1 MVRARQIATLCIA
14 ALVFMGSTHGM
25 DNARFRHLNVEDGLS
40 QDTVQAIAQDHEGY
54 LWLGTQHGLSR
65 YDGFS
70 FRTYFSSS
78 KGKSAIPA
86 DWVWSLL
93 VDHRGRLW
101 LGTEGGGLAY
111 RDPQSDRFHHVTHH
125 AQQAAGTLSGFGVR
139 ALAED
144 RSGNIWI
151 GSDGGGIT
159 RLDPDTGDFTSYRKI
174 GVEVHGLASD
184 HIKALHVDASGRVW
198 VGTDGRGLYQFDHAQ
213 EKFQRIPLSD
223 ADDDL
228 RIRSIASSGDVLWV
242 GTTEHGLYRLDL
254 RNRETTHYEADGS
267 EGAINSSSIRA
278 LLIDEAGTL
287 WVGHDSKGVNRLLEN
302 GSFESLRATPTDP
315 HGLSDDHVSALFQ
328 DAGKLVW
335 IGTMKGTSR
344 WNPASGVFANHNRT
358 STHMP
363 VTENWISSF
372 ADNGDGTYW
381 VGTAGGGVNRMHF
394 SRGEVSVLRNDP
406 QQPDSLSDDRVFS
419 LARDGEFL
427 WVGTRAH
434 GLNRFDIENGTWRHF
449 RHDPQ
454 DSTTLSNDGVT
465 SILRHSSGTLWVG
478 TYLGGINRFDPETG
492 TFSHFRES
500 TDAPSSLCFDRV
512 LSLTEDGQGLIWVGT
527 HGGGLC
533 SLDPESNVFTTY
545 RHDTDDPQSLSSDT
559 AWLATEDHSGNL
571 WVGTADAGVNVWMA
585 QDRARG
591 VAKFHRF
598 STAHGLP
605 SSVVYGLV
613 TDRAGNVWMS
623 SNRGLARLTLD
634 TSDHNLSV
642 RLLRKVDGIQG
653 SEFNF
658 AAALIGSDGRLM
670 FGGTDGFTTFYPEA
684 LTSRTYDAPLSLTA
698 VLGADGSAIALRP
711 DGGLTLSH
719 RESVVTFEYAA
730 MDFASPESVIYER
743 MLEGFDEEW
752 IREGNRH
759 RTSYT
764 NLVAGEYVFRVRT
777 INHDGSRNLQ
787 ALALPIVVQ
796 PPIWL
801 TDAAYA
807 SYAFLIA
814 CFAALVYAAFRRRA
828 LVSEQIAATN
838 DRLRAEISERQ
849 AKELALE
856 VERATTQRY
865 LDVVEVI
872 MIALDQSGRITMINA
887 KGLRVLETN
896 EEAAL
901 GANFCETFVPAQ
913 EHADVQ
919 RQLSAPEKY
928 RYSEWRLQPRS
939 GAQRLIAWQSIRLP
953 EGDGGGGLLIS
964 GTDVTQVRD
973 LERQLRDA
981 QKMEALGTLARG
993 VAHDFNNILSAILG
1007 YTELSRADIDPRSPA
1022 QDHLKSIS
1030 ASVTRARDLIQRILT
1045 FGRVAALHP
1054 RTVSVADAIADAIQL
1069 VRPVLP
1075 REVHLN
1081 TTLEP
1086 QCGMILADPSQLVQ
1100 IVLNLCTNAA
1110 QSMSAGGGTLDVSLS
1125 RCHVDEESARRL
1137 RLPRTGS
1144 YARLRVADTGPGM
1157 DDYTLSRIFEPF
1169 FTTRE
1174 QGEGTGLGLAV
1185 VHGIV
1190 GSLNGSIDVRSTVG
1204 KGTRFDV
1211 YFPHLADAQH
1221 TQISSIS
1228 VSTEAPEGVETIL
1241 FVDDEKA
1248 IATIAARGLGAL
1260 GYHVVTANDATQAL
1274 EKFASAQASIDVVVT
1289 DQTMPGLHGDAL
1301 ARMLKEQDPNLPVVL
1316 ISGADH
1322 PSGPHIDGFLAK
1334 PFTTDQLAQSIRQ
1347 ALNARSNSQPQR
1359 RSRKTNDL
1367 NM

>member
-1 MVRARQIATLCIA
+1 MVNTRQIATFLLA
-14 ALVFMGSTHGM
+14 TLVFMDAGYGM
-25 DNARFRHLNVEDGLS
+25 DSARFRHLNVEDGLS
-40 QDTVQAIAQDHEGY
+40 QDTVQAIAQDHDGF
-54 LWLGTQHGLSR
+54 LWLGTQHGLNR
-65 YDGFS
+65 FDGFT
-70 FRTYFSSS
+70 FRTYYSGST
-78 KGKSAIPA
+78 GESALPA

-111 RDPQSDRFHHVTHH
+111 REPESDRFIHVAHHPEQP
-125 AQQAAGTLSGFGVR
+125 ADSLSGFGVR

-159 RLDPDTGDFTSYRKI
+159 RLDPDTGSFTNFQKI
-174 GVEVHGLASD
+174 GEEAHGLPSD
-184 HIKALHVDASGRVW
+184 HIKALHVDAAGRIW
-198 VGTDGRGLYQFDHAQ
+198 VGTDDRGLYQFNQHQ
-213 EKFQRIPLSD
+213 EKFQHLPLPPGSEH
-223 ADDDL
+223 L
-228 RIRSIASSGDVLWV
+228 RIRSIVSSSDLLWV
-242 GTTEHGLYRLDL
+242 GTTENGLYRLDL
-254 RNRETTHYEADGS
+254 RTRETTHYQADGS
-267 EGAINSSSIRA
+267 AGAISSNSIRA
-278 LLIDEAGTL
+278 LLIDQEGTL
-287 WVGHDSKGVNRLLEN
+287 WVGHDSTGVDRLLAD

-344 WNPASGVFANHNRT
+344 WNPASGVFANYNRT
-358 STHMP
+358 STQMP

-394 SRGEVSVLRNDP
+394 GSGEVSVLRNDP
-406 QQPDSLSDDRVFS
+406 QQLNSLSDDRVFS
-419 LARDGEFL
+419 LARAGEAL

-434 GLNRFDIENGTWRHF
+434 GLNRFDLNDGTWQRF
-449 RHDPQ
+449 RHDPR

-465 SILRHSSGTLWVG
+465 SILRHSDGSLWVG
-478 TYLGGINRFDPETG
+478 TYLGGLNRFHPETN
-492 TFSHFRES
+492 TFSHFRQDQ
-500 TDAPSSLCFDRV
+500 TTPNSLCFDRV
-512 LSLTEDGQGLIWVGT
+512 LSLTEGGQGLIWVGT

-533 SLDPESNVFTTY
+533 SLDPATNAFTTY
-545 RHDTDDPQSLSSDT
+545 RHDADDPHSLSSDT
-559 AWLATEDHSGNL
+559 AWLTTEDHSGNL
-571 WVGTADAGVNVWMA
+571 WVGTADAGINVWLA
-585 QDRARG
+585 KDRARG
-591 VAKFHRF
+591 IAHFHRF

-613 TDRAGNVWMS
+613 TDMTGNVWMS

-634 TSDHNLSV
+634 AQSHQISV
-642 RLLRKVDGIQG
+642 RLLRKVDGLQG

-658 AAALIGSDGRLM
+658 AAALVGSDGRLM
-670 FGGTDGFTTFYPEA
+670 FGGTDGFTMFYPEA
-684 LTSRTYDAPLSLTA
+684 LTSRTYDAPLSLTS
-698 VLGADGSAIALRP
+698 VLGADGRDIPLSP
-711 DGGLTLSH
+711 DRSLTLTH
-719 RESVVTFEYAA
+719 QESVVTFEYAA
-730 MDFASPESVIYER
+730 MDFASPESVTYER
-743 MLEGFDEEW
+743 MLEGFDDDW
-752 IREGNRH
+752 IRDGNRH

-764 NLVAGEYVFRVRT
+764 NLSAGDYVFRVRT
-777 INHDGSRNLQ
+777 INNDGSRNLQ
-787 ALALPIVVQ
+787 TLALPVIVE
-796 PPIWL
+796 PPLWQ

-807 SYAFLIA
+807 AYAFLIA

-828 LVSEQIAATN
+828 LISLQIAAAN

-856 VERATTQRY
+856 MERATTQRY

-872 MIALDQSGRITMINA
+872 MIALDRQGRITMINA
-887 KGLRVLETN
+887 KGLQVLATN
-896 EEAAL
+896 EQAAL
-901 GANFCETFVPAQ
+901 GADLVQTFVPPH
-913 EHADVQ
+913 EHAEVR

-928 RYSEWRLQPRS
+928 RYCEWRLQPRS

-953 EGDGGGGLLIS
+953 EGDGGGLLIS

-1007 YTELSRADIDPRSPA
+1007 YTELSRADIDPQNPA
-1022 QDHLKSIS
+1022 QEHLKHIS

-1075 REVHLN
+1075 REVHLS
-1081 TTLEP
+1081 TRLEP

-1110 QSMSAGGGTLDVSLS
+1110 QSMSARGGTLEVFLS
-1125 RCHVDEESARRL
+1125 RCHVDEETARRL
-1137 RLPRTGS
+1137 TLARAGS
-1144 YARLRVADTGPGM
+1144 YARLRVVDTGPGM
-1157 DDYTLSRIFEPF
+1157 DAYTLSRIFEPF

-1204 KGTRFDV
+1204 EGTRFDV
-1211 YFPHLADAQH
+1211 YFPHLADAQY
-1221 TQISSIS
+1221 TQISGIT
-1228 VSTEAPEGVETIL
+1228 VSTEAPEGIETVL

-1260 GYHVVTANDATQAL
+1260 GYQVITAHDAAQAL
-1274 EKFASAQASIDVVVT
+1274 EKFASAQDAIDIVVT
-1289 DQTMPGLHGDAL
+1289 DQTMPGIHGEEL
-1301 ARMLKEQDPNLPVVL
+1301 ARILKEQAPNLPVVL

-1322 PSGPHIDGFLAK
+1322 PSGPHIDGFVAK
-1334 PFTTDQLAQSIRQ
+1334 PFTTEQLAHSIRQ
-1347 ALNARSNSQPQR
+1347 ALNARRVSGPQR
-1359 RSRKTNDL
+1359 TDRQANDL